1 MELVNTLHGVTEKQN
16 LAALSRPAHRII
28 ASAAGT
34 VLTLLAP
41 FTPHLCE
48 ELWERLG
55 GEGELYDAPW
65 PVYDE
70 GALKR
75 DEIELVVQVN
85 GKLRARITASADAD
99 AADLEAMALNDEHVQ
114 KHISGLTVRKVL
126 VVPGKLVN
134 VVAN

>member
-1 MELVNTLHGVTEKQN
+1 MELVNTLHSVAEKHD
-16 LAALSRPAHRII
+16 LAALPDPNRRVI

-48 ELWERLG
+48 ELWTRL
-55 GEGELYDAPW
+55 EGKGVLYDAPW
-65 PVYDE
+65 PVYE
-70 GALKR
+70 EKALKR
-75 DEIELVVQVN
+75 NEIELVIQVN
-85 GKLRARITASADAD
+85 GKLRARITTPADAD
-99 AADLEAMALNDEHVQ
+99 AASLEAMALADEHVK
-114 KHISGLTVRKVL
+114 KHIAGLTVRKVL